1 MNKMF
6 SPGSILR
13 IEITPTVARHRDFVD
28 DDLIFVIS
36 AELRGRDIIG
46 RGCLFLQYYVFGNE
60 SDVIFNEILLRSTFD
75 KKRWMHSD
83 DFFEFRVLEV
93 VAESEL

>member
-13 IEITPTVARHRDFVD
+13 IAITPTFARHRDFA

-36 AELRGRDIIG
+36 AESRGRDISG
-46 RGCLFLQYYVFGNE
+46 RREIFLQYYVFGDE
-60 SDVIFNEILLRSTFD
+60 KDVAFNKILLRSTFD
-75 KKRWMHSD
+75 KNRWAFSD

-93 VAESEL
+93 VAKSTL